1 MEQKVEQ
8 SKVGATMKLRSKYFQ
23 KGYPVTLT
31 YSTLRTKITW
41 DGNGIADVPSHIA
54 RKLLDK
60 NEHGDAYE
68 LYNEEEK
75 KQQQTRVRMGKG
87 EVAEKEPAKEQEF
100 IDTIKG

>member
-1 MEQKVEQ
+1 MEQA
-8 SKVGATMKLRSKYFQ
+8 KVGMTTKLRSKYFQ

-60 NEHGDAYE
+60 NEFGDGYE
-68 LYNEEEK
+68 QYTEEEK
-75 KQQQTRVRMGKG
+75 KQPALNKEQKRASKG
-87 EVAEKEPAKEQEF
+87 MEAEPAAKEQEF